1 MSKFHR
7 LGSRHIHQSELTN
20 ICVTYY
26 KPDQI
31 CSQFS
36 TRSRADG
43 VDCSNVVYSFNCK
56 ENACN
61 DASYIGFTSQMLSN
75 RIKQQK
81 RQFSSICK
89 HFMFDHD
96 KVPPQSLDEFSKSFT
111 IIFSSE
117 NIRTVKIVEA
127 IKIKS
132 EKPVI
137 NVKFNELYDFLQL
150 F

>member
-1 MSKFHR
+1 
-7 LGSRHIHQSELTN
+7 
-20 ICVTYY
+20 
-26 KPDQI
+26 
-31 CSQFS
+31 
-36 TRSRADG
+36 
-43 VDCSNVVYSFNCK
+43 
-56 ENACN
+56 
-61 DASYIGFTSQMLSN
+61 
-75 RIKQQK
+75 
-81 RQFSSICK
+81 
-89 HFMFDHD
+89 MFDHD
-96 KVPPQSLDEFSKSFT
+96 KVPPQSFDEFSKSFT